1 MAEAETITID
11 PFDVALGLKVHTLRT
26 LRRMTQAQLA
36 TASGVTFQQIQKYE
50 KGTNRINCSR
60 LQQIATALK
69 VKPSYFFE
77 DHEADSDLGSALATE
92 LARAVAALD
101 AEQVTLLTSLAVA
114 LAKRTAA

>member
-50 KGTNRINCSR
+50 KGTNRISCSR

-77 DHEADSDLGSALATE
+77 DHEADSDLGKAMAPD
-92 LARAVAALD
+92 LARAIATLELEHVA
-101 AEQVTLLTSLAVA
+101 LLTGLAVA
-114 LAKRTAA
+114 LAKRG